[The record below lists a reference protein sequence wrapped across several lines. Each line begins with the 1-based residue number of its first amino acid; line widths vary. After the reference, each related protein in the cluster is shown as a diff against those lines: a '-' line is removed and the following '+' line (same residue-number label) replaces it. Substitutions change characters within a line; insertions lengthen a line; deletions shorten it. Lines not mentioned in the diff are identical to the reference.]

1 MPLHLLSDTMRSIY
15 PHFVMIR
22 KLVATISAI
31 SMLGAYAPIVMAQ
44 QSSFSDVPADSEI
57 APAVEFLKATEII
70 SGYEDG
76 TFRPNQ
82 KVNRAEAVKIIV
94 APLLT
99 KEQLA
104 QATQTVYND
113 VPTDAWYLPYIEW
126 ARQAFGIL
134 DGPPEKPSFNGAQPV
149 VKVEFLKMLLLANK
163 VDPNSFS
170 EISLPLADDV
180 TNTNEWFYPYMRYA
194 MTSSMIMIGED
205 GKLNPGAELT
215 RGDVA
220 LLMFRFLMYQ
230 DNRRTQALLSE
241 TEQEIV
247 IVLNSLESNNIT
259 QAEYASARGL
269 LAARGAHASRP
280 DTGVVKGALKI
291 AEAFRALVR
300 AYRAGLNLQLDE
312 VIKLAGDAWTL
323 SEQAKSMSPDVEAI
337 STQVQASAK
346 TMADSAREL
355 KTQVE
360 QTKQ

>member
-1 MPLHLLSDTMRSIY
+1 MRSLTSLL
-15 PHFVMIR
+15 VMIR
-22 KLVATISAI
+22 KFIATISAI
-31 SMLGAYAPIVMAQ
+31 SMLGAYAPVAFAQ
-44 QSSFSDVPADSEI
+44 QSSFSDVPSDSEI
-57 APAVEFLKATEII
+57 SPAVEYLKAAGII
-70 SGYEDG
+70 SGYDDG

-99 KEQLA
+99 DEQLA
-104 QATQTVYND
+104 QATSTVYND
-113 VPTDAWYLPYIEW
+113 VPADAWYLPYIEW
-126 ARQAFGIL
+126 ARQAFKIL
-134 DGPPEKPSFNGAQPV
+134 DGPPKKPAFNGTQPV
-149 VKVEFLKMLLLANK
+149 IKVEFLKMLELANG

-170 EISLPLADDV
+170 EVKLPLADDV
-180 TNTNEWFYPYMRYA
+180 TNTDEWFYPYIRYA

-205 GKLNPGAELT
+205 GKLNPAAQLT

-220 LLMFRFLMYQ
+220 LLMFRFLMYK

-291 AEAFRALVR
+291 SEAFRALVR
-300 AYRAGLNLQLDE
+300 AYRAGLNLELDE
-312 VIKLAGDAWTL
+312 VIRLAGDAWNL
-323 SEQAKSMSPDVEAI
+323 AEQAKSMSTDVEAI

-355 KTQVE
+355 KAQVE
-360 QTKQ
+360 QMQQQ